1 MRWGVARSRGMATP
15 VVDLN
20 RLLGEASAG
29 AGGRFVS
36 LRVDE
41 RRVILAEDEAREIRS
56 LDDRSVEAL
65 PPLLAGREVLTSH
78 FVHGIYFGGPSRL
91 EWGLVSSPGVMAPS
105 VREQVRDLH
114 RRLRE
119 RLEQAG
125 LLFGALAGAPLP

>member
-1 MRWGVARSRGMATP
+1 MVDPALSRRLTEAARGGNLKIR
-15 VVDLN
+15 DLGY
-20 RLLGEASAG
+20 LPYIGPAMSSIALT
-29 AGGRFVS
+29 
-36 LRVDE
+36 
-41 RRVILAEDEAREIRS
+41 
-56 LDDRSVEAL
+56 L

-91 EWGLVSSPGVMAPS
+91 EWGMVSSPGVMAPS